1 VGLAAL
7 SILVLLAMLL
17 RSVKLGIIAMA
28 PNVVPILLFFGLL
41 GAGLAP
47 LSLPT
52 SLIASV
58 ALGIAIDDTVHY
70 LVRYR
75 DEREHGLDPSAAI
88 RITSRQ
94 VGRPMLVAALMLILG
109 FLVVALSGF
118 ATLRQFGLLSAAT
131 MAICLG
137 TDLVLLPAL
146 LVKTRA

>member
-1 VGLAAL
+1 
-7 SILVLLAMLL
+7 
-17 RSVKLGIIAMA
+17 MA
-28 PNVVPILLFFGLL
+28 PNAVPVLLFFGLL
-41 GAGLAP
+41 GVGVAP

-58 ALGIAIDDTVHY
+58 ALGISIDDTVHY

-75 DEREHGLDPSAAI
+75 DERSRGLDPAAATTV
-88 RITSRQ
+88 TSRL
-94 VGRPMLVAALMLILG
+94 VGRPMLVAAMMLILG

-118 ATLRQFGLLSAAT
+118 ATLRQFGLLSATT
-131 MAICLG
+131 MAICLT